1 MTFQDISQMIASIG
15 YPYNY
20 YQFEENSAPALP
32 YVLFYY
38 PQRDDVIADNKNYA
52 LKTALN
58 VELCTEEKDFEAE
71 ADVEAVLINH
81 EIPFT
86 KTETYIDS
94 EKMYLILYEMEVF
107 LSADDSEQG

>member
-1 MTFQDISQMIASIG
+1 MTFQDISTMVNSMG
-15 YPYNY
+15 FPYNY
-20 YQFEENSAPALP
+20 LQFKENSAPALP

-71 ADVEAVLINH
+71 TDVEAVLISH

-107 LSADDSEQG
+107 LSVDDSEQG

>member
-1 MTFQDISQMIASIG
+1 MTFQEISQMIDSIG
-15 YPYNY
+15 LPYNY

-38 PQRDDVIADNKNYA
+38 PQRTDVIADNKNYA

-58 VELCTEEKDFEAE
+58 VELCTEEKDFATEAS
-71 ADVEAVLINH
+71 VEAVFIAND
-81 EIPFT
+81 IPFT

-94 EKMYLILYEMEVF
+94 EKMYMILYEMEVF
-107 LSADDSEQG
+107 INA

>member
-1 MTFQDISQMIASIG
+1 MTFQEISQMIDSIG
-15 YPYNY
+15 LPYNY

-38 PQRDDVIADNKNYA
+38 PQRTDVIADNKNYA

-58 VELCTEEKDFEAE
+58 VELCTEEKDFATEAS
-71 ADVEAVLINH
+71 VEAVFIAKD
-81 EIPFT
+81 IPFT

-94 EKMYLILYEMEVF
+94 EKMYMILYEMEVYIN
-107 LSADDSEQG
+107 A

>member
-1 MTFQDISQMIASIG
+1 MTFQEISGMIEEIG
-15 YPYNY
+15 LPYNY

-38 PQRDDVIADNKNYA
+38 PQRTDVVADNKNYA

-58 VELCTEEKDFEAE
+58 VELCTEEKDFATEAN
-71 ADVEAVLINH
+71 VEAVFIAKD
-81 EIPFT
+81 IPFT

-94 EKMYLILYEMEVF
+94 EKMYMILYEMEVYIN
-107 LSADDSEQG
+107 A

>member
-1 MTFQDISQMIASIG
+1 MTFQDISTMVNSMG
-15 YPYNY
+15 FPYNY
-20 YQFEENSAPALP
+20 LQFEENSAPALP

-58 VELCTEEKDFEAE
+58 IELCTEEKDFEAE
-71 ADVEAVLINH
+71 ATVEAILIAN

-86 KTETYIDS
+86 KTETYIDT

-107 LSADDSEQG
+107 LSAYDSEQG

>member
-1 MTFQDISQMIASIG
+1 MTFQEISQMIESIG

-38 PQRDDVIADNKNYA
+38 PQRTDVIADNKNYTM
-52 LKTALN
+52 KTALN

-71 ADVEAVLINH
+71 ANVEAVFINN
-81 EIPFT
+81 EIPFD
-86 KTETYIDS
+86 KTETYIES
-94 EKMYLILYEMEVF
+94 EKMYMILYEMEVIINAR
-107 LSADDSEQG
+107 SD